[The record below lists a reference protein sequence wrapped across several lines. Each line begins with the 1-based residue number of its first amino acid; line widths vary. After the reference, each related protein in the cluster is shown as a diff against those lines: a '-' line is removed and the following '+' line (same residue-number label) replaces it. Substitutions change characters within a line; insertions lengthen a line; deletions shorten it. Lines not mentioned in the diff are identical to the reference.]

1 VTRETLPRLV
11 DRDNEE
17 YANEI
22 EIQTVDA
29 YEGRDID
36 YVILMCV
43 RSNDVHNIGFLN
55 DTGRMNVALT
65 RAKYGLFVVGN
76 SSTLATNDHWE
87 HFVSHC
93 RDNAVIVTDIP

>member
-1 VTRETLPRLV
+1 MLTRLV
-11 DRDNEE
+11 DRDNKE
-17 YANEI
+17 YANEV

-43 RSNDVHNIGFLN
+43 RSNDTHNIGFLN
-55 DTGRMNVALT
+55 DAGGMNVALT
-65 RAKYGLFVVGN
+65 RAQFGLFVVGN

-93 RDNAVIVTDIP
+93 RRTNVIVNNIP